1 MVNELVTA
9 PLVLSTLIAHPL
21 EPPLGAVM
29 AQGPITYG
37 LPGVPF
43 PAVTDAHPPG
53 EPGAVKSEFA
63 VMVIAA
69 CCPLPAL
76 AATGMLT
83 AKLRPAQ
90 RRRQDAASSAPS
102 ANGDKN
108 IQVQPRRL
116 RNSSTKGAPSS
127 RGCQS
132 RARTIPD
139 VTVGSM

>member
-1 MVNELVTA
+1 MVNELVTP

-21 EPPLGAVM
+21 DPPLGAVM

-43 PAVTDAHPPG
+43 PAVTQAHPAG

-76 AATGMLT
+76 AATGMPT
-83 AKLRPAQ
+83 AMTNTRIVEKT
-90 RRRQDAASSAPS
+90 RRRIAHLL
-102 ANGDKN
+102 G
-108 IQVQPRRL
+108 QPR
-116 RNSSTKGAPSS
+116 KGTH
-127 RGCQS
+127 
-132 RARTIPD
+132 ARRD
-139 VTVGSM
+139 R

>member
-1 MVNELVTA
+1 MVNELVMA

-21 EPPLGAVM
+21 DPPPGAVM

-37 LPGVPF
+37 LAGVPF
-43 PAVTDAHPPG
+43 PAVTQAHPVG

-83 AKLRPAQ
+83 AKARAKTVRRTGCRIGRSFRLPATNGRMGA
-90 RRRQDAASSAPS
+90 RRASP
-102 ANGDKN
+102 
-108 IQVQPRRL
+108 
-116 RNSSTKGAPSS
+116 
-127 RGCQS
+127 
-132 RARTIPD
+132 
-139 VTVGSM
+139 

>member
-43 PAVTDAHPPG
+43 PAVTQAHPVG
-53 EPGAVKSEFA
+53 EPGAVKSESA
-63 VMVIAA
+63 VIFMAA

-83 AKLRPAQ
+83 ATAKPSTATKIRRCMGTPFRLPAT
-90 RRRQDAASSAPS
+90 
-102 ANGDKN
+102 
-108 IQVQPRRL
+108 
-116 RNSSTKGAPSS
+116 NS
-127 RGCQS
+127 
-132 RARTIPD
+132 
-139 VTVGSM
+139 